1 MVKHKLLPVDGK
13 VGETETVA
21 QKLSFGQPLALQQH
35 AVQPRQQSTEM
46 QIDPTASREAPRL
59 GPADELVAAGLNV
72 DVDISVE
79 DCGATLVDGLPDQ

>member
-21 QKLSFGQPLALQQH
+21 QKLSFGQPLALQH
-35 AVQPRQQSTEM
+35 AVHPRQQSTET
-46 QIDPTASREAPRL
+46 QIHPTASREAPRL
-59 GPADELVAAGLNV
+59 ELEDELVAAGLNV